1 MRRHDPTTPGRR
13 TPARLALTAG
23 LALALVGAACSSGD
37 DTDEAA
43 TADTGGSATAGTAAA
58 AGGTATDPA
67 GSAPGSD
74 DEAWPIPEWS
84 TTDAAEAGLDQ
95 ATLDALATEAEAAE
109 SSCLVVT
116 RDGRL
121 VDEWY
126 WGGADEDHEQEV
138 FSASKS
144 VSATLVGLAVDRGD
158 LALDDPASDYI
169 AEWRGTPSEAVTVRN
184 LVSNDSGRYQDAV
197 SDYVTMAVQEPDK
210 TQYSI
215 DLDQQHEPGTQ
226 WVYNNAAIQTLDRV
240 LEEATGTDTAEFART
255 ELFEPLGMDSEVA
268 TDEAGNALMFMGTQA
283 SCRDLARFGLLHLRQ
298 GRWGDE
304 QLLSSAWVEEA
315 TSPSQDLNTSYG
327 FLWWLNGGGTVANPD
342 GSGVR
347 EGGIA
352 PHAPD
357 DMYAALGLGNQ
368 IVAVFPSSGV
378 VAVRLGGV
386 NRSPDAATFTV
397 ADLGAGITAALDG

>member
-126 WGGADEDHEQEV
+126 WGGADEDYEQEV

-315 TSPSQDLNTSYG
+315 TSPSQDLNTAYG
-327 FLWWLNGGGTVANPD
+327 FLWWLNGGGTVTDPD

-352 PHAPD
+352 PDAPD

-386 NRSPDAATFTV
+386 NRSPDAPTFTV